1 MLNNQDVILLIID
14 ITKELTQ
21 GGNTDIMEEMWYVGR
36 LIFALERLDNQN
48 KYRLVNLVR
57 ELLVVKSF
65 NENFRRINGS
75 TTLIN

>member
-1 MLNNQDVILLIID
+1 MLNNQDVILMIID

-36 LIFALERLDNQN
+36 LIFAMERLDNQN

-57 ELLVVKSF
+57 ELLMVKSF
-65 NENFRRINGS
+65 N
-75 TTLIN
+75 

>member
-1 MLNNQDVILLIID
+1 
-14 ITKELTQ
+14 
-21 GGNTDIMEEMWYVGR
+21 MEEMWYVGR